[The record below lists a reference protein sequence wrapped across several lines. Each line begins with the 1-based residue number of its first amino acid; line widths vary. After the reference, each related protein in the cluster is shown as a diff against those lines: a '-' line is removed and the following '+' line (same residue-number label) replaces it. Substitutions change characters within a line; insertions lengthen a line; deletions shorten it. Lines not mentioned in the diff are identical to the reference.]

1 MPTRVLLPQWGM
13 GMNDG
18 TIVKWLKQEGDAVE
32 EGDPLCEV
40 ESAKVNSEVESPGA
54 GTLARIVVP
63 EGMTVD
69 TGTLLA
75 VLLAAG
81 EEAVDLP
88 EPITDAKASAPAPAA
103 SGGGAAAAGSSA
115 GRQGAAGGRRQITPI
130 ARKVARELGVNI
142 ESVTGSGPGGRILED
157 DVRAAAAG
165 PPAAA
170 PVAAPSYPVED
181 GPPVA
186 ETIPLTGLRATIS
199 RRMTESGGI
208 PTVTLTTEADVTNAV
223 AMQRQL
229 VGEWRSHR
237 LRPQFQDLV
246 LAATARALKDHPRMN
261 AHFAGDEIR
270 LIADVNLA
278 FAVAMPDGLIVP
290 VIHGAGGMTTLDIA
304 RRVREVMSRV
314 KSNDLN
320 VDDMRHGTFSV
331 TNLGSANV
339 DAFDP
344 LLDPPQ
350 VGILGVG
357 RVAQKPAVFE
367 GEIVARS
374 MCFLSLTFDH
384 RAVDGFPAG
393 ELLRAVAANLADPG
407 WMAS

>member
-13 GMNDG
+13 GMNEG
-18 TIVKWLKQEGDAVE
+18 TIVKWLKKEGDTVE

-88 EPITDAKASAPAPAA
+88 EPMTDAKASAPTP
-103 SGGGAAAAGSSA
+103 SPTPVAGSPA
-115 GRQGAAGGRRQITPI
+115 GRPGAAGGRRQITPI
-130 ARKVARELGVNI
+130 ARKVARELGVDL

-170 PVAAPSYPVED
+170 AVAAPSYPVED

-290 VIHGAGGMTTLDIA
+290 VIHGAGSMTTLDIA
-304 RRVREVMSRV
+304 RRVREVMSSV

-357 RVAQKPAVFE
+357 RVVQKPAVFE

-393 ELLRAVAANLADPG
+393 ELLRAIAANLADPG

>member
-13 GMNDG
+13 GMNEG
-18 TIVKWLKQEGDAVE
+18 TIVKWLKQEGDTVE

-88 EPITDAKASAPAPAA
+88 EPMTDAKASAPTP
-103 SGGGAAAAGSSA
+103 SPTPVAGSPA
-115 GRQGAAGGRRQITPI
+115 GRPGAAGGRRQITPI
-130 ARKVARELGVNI
+130 ARKVARELGI
-142 ESVTGSGPGGRILED
+142 DLESVTGSGPGGRILED

-170 PVAAPSYPVED
+170 AVAAPSYPVED

-290 VIHGAGGMTTLDIA
+290 VIHGAGSMTTLDIA
-304 RRVREVMSRV
+304 RRVREVMSSV

-357 RVAQKPAVFE
+357 RVVQKPAVFE

-393 ELLRAVAANLADPG
+393 ELLRAIAANLADPG

>member
-88 EPITDAKASAPAPAA
+88 EPMTDAKASAPTP
-103 SGGGAAAAGSSA
+103 STTSPA
-115 GRQGAAGGRRQITPI
+115 GRQGAAVGRRQITPI
-130 ARKVARELGVNI
+130 ARKVARELGVDL

-157 DVRAAAAG
+157 DVRAAAAA
-165 PPAAA
+165 PPAGAPAA
-170 PVAAPSYPVED
+170 SPSYPVED

-186 ETIPLTGLRATIS
+186 ETVRLTGLRATIA

-278 FAVAMPDGLIVP
+278 FAVAMPAGLIVP
-290 VIHGAGGMTTLDIA
+290 VIHGADGMTTLDIA

-357 RVAQKPAVFE
+357 RVVQKPAVFE

>member
-18 TIVKWLKQEGDAVE
+18 TIVKWLKHEGDAVE

-69 TGTLLA
+69 TGTVLA

-81 EEAVDLP
+81 EEAIDLP
-88 EPITDAKASAPAPAA
+88 EPMIDTKASAPAPSPTPVAGPPA
-103 SGGGAAAAGSSA
+103 GPRGAV
-115 GRQGAAGGRRQITPI
+115 GGRRQITPI
-130 ARKVARELGVNI
+130 ARKVARELGIDV

-165 PPAAA
+165 PRPAA
-170 PVAAPSYPVED
+170 PVAAPSYPVEE
-181 GPPVA
+181 GPPVS

-246 LAATARALKDHPRMN
+246 LGATARALKDHPRMN
-261 AHFAGDEIR
+261 AHFADDEIR

-314 KSNDLN
+314 KSNDLKS
-320 VDDMRHGTFSV
+320 DDMRYGTFSV

-357 RVAQKPAVFE
+357 RVVQKPAVFE
-367 GEIVARS
+367 GDIVARS

-393 ELLRAVAANLADPG
+393 ELLRAVVANLAEPA

>member
-13 GMNDG
+13 GMNEG
-18 TIVKWLKQEGDAVE
+18 TIVKWLKQEGDAIE

-88 EPITDAKASAPAPAA
+88 EPMTDAKASAPPPSPTPVT
-103 SGGGAAAAGSSA
+103 SGAGSPAS
-115 GRQGAAGGRRQITPI
+115 RQGSAGGRRQITPI
-130 ARKVARELGVNI
+130 ARKIARELGVDL
-142 ESVTGSGPGGRILED
+142 ESVTGSGPAGRILED

-165 PPAAA
+165 PSAAA
-170 PVAAPSYPVED
+170 SIAAPSYPVED

-270 LIADVNLA
+270 LISDVNLA

-357 RVAQKPAVFE
+357 RVVQKPAVFE
-367 GEIVARS
+367 GEIMARS

-393 ELLRAVAANLADPG
+393 ELLRGVAANLADPG

>member
-88 EPITDAKASAPAPAA
+88 EPMTDAKASAPTP
-103 SGGGAAAAGSSA
+103 STTSPA

-130 ARKVARELGVNI
+130 ARKVARELGVDL

-157 DVRAAAAG
+157 DVRAAAAA
-165 PPAAA
+165 PPAGAPAA
-170 PVAAPSYPVED
+170 SPSYPVED

-186 ETIPLTGLRATIS
+186 ETVRLTGLRATIA

-290 VIHGAGGMTTLDIA
+290 VIHGADGMTTLDIA

-320 VDDMRHGTFSV
+320 VADMRQGTFSV

-357 RVAQKPAVFE
+357 RVVQKPAVFE

>member
-1 MPTRVLLPQWGM
+1 M

-18 TIVKWLKQEGDAVE
+18 TIIKWLKQEGDAVE
-32 EGDPLCEV
+32 QGDPLCEV

-88 EPITDAKASAPAPAA
+88 EPMTDAKAT
-103 SGGGAAAAGSSA
+103 AAAPLATPATGSP
-115 GRQGAAGGRRQITPI
+115 AGGQGGRHQITPI
-130 ARKVARELGVNI
+130 ARKVARELGVDL

-157 DVRAAAAG
+157 DVRAVAAG
-165 PPAAA
+165 PPAAPA
-170 PVAAPSYPVED
+170 VAAPSYPVED

-261 AHFAGDEIR
+261 AHFADDEIR

-314 KSNDLN
+314 KSNELN

-350 VGILGVG
+350 VGILGLG
-357 RVAQKPAVFE
+357 RVVQKPAVFE

-393 ELLRAVAANLADPG
+393 ELLRAVASNLADPG

>member
-75 VLLAAG
+75 VLLAVG

-88 EPITDAKASAPAPAA
+88 EPMTDAKAGAPTP
-103 SGGGAAAAGSSA
+103 SPTPAAGSPV
-115 GRQGAAGGRRQITPI
+115 GLQGAAGVRRQITPI
-130 ARKVARELGVNI
+130 ARKVARELGVDL

-165 PPAAA
+165 PPAAT

-186 ETIPLTGLRATIS
+186 ETISLTGLRATIS

-229 VGEWRSHR
+229 VGEWRSYR

-246 LAATARALKDHPRMN
+246 LGATARALKDHPRMN

-278 FAVAMPDGLIVP
+278 FAVAMPEGLIVP

-314 KSNDLN
+314 KSNDLK

-357 RVAQKPAVFE
+357 RVVQKPAVFE
-367 GEIVARS
+367 GDIVARS

-393 ELLRAVAANLADPG
+393 ELLRAVAANLAEPG

>member
-88 EPITDAKASAPAPAA
+88 EPMTDAKASAPTP
-103 SGGGAAAAGSSA
+103 STTSPA

-130 ARKVARELGVNI
+130 ARKVARELGVDL

-157 DVRAAAAG
+157 DVRAAAAA
-165 PPAAA
+165 PPAGAPAA
-170 PVAAPSYPVED
+170 SPSYPVED

-186 ETIPLTGLRATIS
+186 ETVRLTGLRATIA

-290 VIHGAGGMTTLDIA
+290 VIHGADGMTTLDIA

-357 RVAQKPAVFE
+357 RVVQKPAVFE

>member
-69 TGTLLA
+69 TGTVLA

-81 EEAVDLP
+81 EEAIDLP
-88 EPITDAKASAPAPAA
+88 EPMTDAKASAPAPSPTPVAGPPA
-103 SGGGAAAAGSSA
+103 RPRGAV
-115 GRQGAAGGRRQITPI
+115 GGRRQITPI
-130 ARKVARELGVNI
+130 ARKVAHELGIDV

-157 DVRAAAAG
+157 DVRAAAG
-165 PPAAA
+165 PLPAA

-181 GPPVA
+181 GPPVE

-229 VGEWRSHR
+229 VGEWRTHR

-246 LAATARALKDHPRMN
+246 LGATARALKDHPRMN

-314 KSNDLN
+314 KSNDLKS
-320 VDDMRHGTFSV
+320 DDMRHGTFSV

-357 RVAQKPAVFE
+357 RVVQKPAVFE
-367 GEIVARS
+367 GDIVARS

-393 ELLRAVAANLADPG
+393 ELLRAVVANLAEPA

>member
-88 EPITDAKASAPAPAA
+88 EPMTDAKASAPTP
-103 SGGGAAAAGSSA
+103 STTSPA
-115 GRQGAAGGRRQITPI
+115 GRQGAAGGRRQITPV
-130 ARKVARELGVNI
+130 ARKVARELGVDL

-157 DVRAAAAG
+157 DVRAAAAA
-165 PPAAA
+165 PPAGAPAA
-170 PVAAPSYPVED
+170 SPSYPVED

-186 ETIPLTGLRATIS
+186 ETVRLTGLRATIA

-290 VIHGAGGMTTLDIA
+290 VIHGADGMTTLDIA

-320 VDDMRHGTFSV
+320 VADMRQGTFSV

-357 RVAQKPAVFE
+357 RVVQKPAVFE

>member
-1 MPTRVLLPQWGM
+1 M
-13 GMNDG
+13 GMNEG
-18 TIVKWLKQEGDAVE
+18 TIVKWLKQEGDTVE

-88 EPITDAKASAPAPAA
+88 EPMTDAKASAPTP
-103 SGGGAAAAGSSA
+103 SPTPVAGSPA
-115 GRQGAAGGRRQITPI
+115 GRPGAAGGRRQITPI
-130 ARKVARELGVNI
+130 ARKVARELGI
-142 ESVTGSGPGGRILED
+142 DLESVTGSGPGGRILED

-170 PVAAPSYPVED
+170 AVAAPSYPVED

-237 LRPQFQDLV
+237 IRPQFQDLV

-290 VIHGAGGMTTLDIA
+290 VIHGAGSMTTLDIA
-304 RRVREVMSRV
+304 RRVREVMSSV

-357 RVAQKPAVFE
+357 RVVQKPAVFE

-393 ELLRAVAANLADPG
+393 ELLRAIAANLADPG